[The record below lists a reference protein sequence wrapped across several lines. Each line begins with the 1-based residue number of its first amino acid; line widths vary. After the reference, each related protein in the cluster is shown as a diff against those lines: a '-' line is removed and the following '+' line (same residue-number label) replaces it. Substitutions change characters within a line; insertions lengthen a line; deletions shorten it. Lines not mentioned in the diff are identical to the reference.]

1 MKEVKVL
8 FDLESGIVEQQAFLV
23 DDSNVMYFDD
33 FDNSIYLQGV
43 KQTEKEDV
51 YKVDGTALLIIG
63 VYDKP
68 VKNEQNEIERVVKLM
83 KNMTLYDYI
92 LNHFDR
98 SEGIDDMRIN
108 KI

>member
-8 FDLESGIVEQQAFLV
+8 FDLESGTVEQQVFLI
-23 DDSNVMYFDD
+23 DEGNVMYFDD

-43 KQTEKEDV
+43 VATEKEDI

-63 VYDKP
+63 VYDQP
-68 VKNEQNEIERVVKLM
+68 VKIEQKEIERVVKLM

-92 LNHFDR
+92 INHFDR

>member
-8 FDLESGIVEQQAFLV
+8 FELESGTVEQQAFLI
-23 DDSNVMYFDD
+23 DENNVMYFDD

-43 KQTEKEDV
+43 VATEKEDV

-68 VKNEQNEIERVVKLM
+68 VDNEQKEIERVLNIKTDEEYD
-83 KNMTLYDYI
+83 TLR
-92 LNHFDR
+92 LHH
-98 SEGIDDMRIN
+98 
-108 KI
+108 